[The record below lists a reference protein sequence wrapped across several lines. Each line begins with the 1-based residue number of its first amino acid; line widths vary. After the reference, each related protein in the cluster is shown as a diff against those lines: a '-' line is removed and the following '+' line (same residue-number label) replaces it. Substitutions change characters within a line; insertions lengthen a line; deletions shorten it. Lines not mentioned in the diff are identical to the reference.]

1 MIFENRCTKDGE
13 TYNPENVWD
22 EHFVRAD
29 GTECGAAG
37 EHIGTWGV
45 EPVDAALLG
54 PDGFPCEGCE
64 GTSGMPP
71 VTDKG
76 FCAAC
81 AARAHEDGYGEYV
94 GLPAVPAE
102 LVGAAEAA
110 LSAHLARCDVADRR
124 RCPVCAWGTVRCPEC
139 GMVSDEPGF
148 DDAPKWVHGEVE
160 GLVTVGCEGYH
171 LPVLRAVAAE
181 AGLV

>member
-81 AARAHEDGYGEYV
+81 AARAHEDGYGSGYV
-94 GLPAVPAE
+94 GEIPDRAAVYLGEAVALGLSTDAAYDVASNLLDVGREEYANEFLRRLWTLGRAAFFTDDDFDDFRAE
-102 LVGAAEAA
+102 LREA
-110 LSAHLARCDVADRR
+110 L
-124 RCPVCAWGTVRCPEC
+124 G
-139 GMVSDEPGF
+139 EPI
-148 DDAPKWVHGEVE
+148 E
-160 GLVTVGCEGYH
+160 G
-171 LPVLRAVAAE
+171 
-181 AGLV
+181 